1 MCVDRNWDYGGR
13 MRPLRASTVSGH
25 RKRNS
30 AFRTDTA
37 VSPHADQIAQWD
49 ADDKLE
55 ERERIVDAVT
65 PSK

>member
-1 MCVDRNWDYGGR
+1 MVAECALCV
-13 MRPLRASTVSGH
+13 PVQFLAIE
-25 RKRNS
+25 KRNS
-30 AFRTDTA
+30 AFGTDTA